1 MLSVTDLCS
10 YLYCSRKL
18 YLRKVFGLYEPIKEV
33 TFKGSFRHEIHD
45 LATKA
50 DEEIVRNIK
59 TKLTK
64 EEIKQRYLLKYKDL
78 LRQII
83 LKNKDLLKKFNLN
96 EKDIFTKN
104 LPVIEEQ
111 AELRATNVHKTLV
124 DYNVLGDQ
132 LWGKLTPKIL
142 SELRIEDPKLGLKGI
157 IDQIYQYKT
166 DLVPIELKTG
176 KAPRD
181 GVWPGHK
188 IQIAAYALLLEGKFN
203 ETIKEGFV
211 HYLEAEQKRHIPINA
226 FLRLEVRELINKVN
240 SLIKSSEIPDFCGND
255 NKCRVCGLK
264 DKCYN
269 QKEINK
275 LLKSKTLNIS

>member
-18 YLRKVFGLYEPIKEV
+18 YLRKVFKIYEPIKEV

-45 LATKA
+45 LASKA
-50 DEEIVRNIK
+50 DEETVRSVK
-59 TKLTK
+59 TKLSLN
-64 EEIKQRYLLKYKDL
+64 EIKELYLLKYKEI
-78 LRQII
+78 LRKVIVN
-83 LKNKDLLKKFNLN
+83 NKELLKKFNLKGN
-96 EKDIFTKN
+96 DVFAKN
-104 LPVIEEQ
+104 MPVIEEE
-111 AELRATNVHKTLV
+111 ADLRATNVHKTII
-124 DYNVLGDQ
+124 DFNVVGDE
-132 LWGKLTPKIL
+132 LWEKLTPKII

-157 IDQIYQYKT
+157 IDQIYKYEE

-203 ETIKEGFV
+203 EQIKEGFV

-226 FLRLEVRELINKVN
+226 FLRLEVKELINKVN
-240 SLIKSSEIPDFCGND
+240 TLIKSSEIPNFCGND

-264 DKCYN
+264 ETCYN
-269 QKEINK
+269 QKEMNK

>member
-1 MLSVTDLCS
+1 MLSVTDLSS

-18 YLRKVFGLYEPIKEV
+18 YLRKVLGLYEPIKEV
-33 TFKGSFRHEIHD
+33 TFRGSFRHEIHD
-45 LATKA
+45 LASKA
-50 DEEIVRNIK
+50 DEEIVKSIK
-59 TKLTK
+59 KKLSL
-64 EEIKQRYLLKYKDL
+64 EEIKELYLLKYKEI
-78 LRQII
+78 LRKVIVN
-83 LKNKDLLKKFNLN
+83 NKELLKKFDLKGN
-96 EKDIFTKN
+96 DVFAKN
-104 LPVIEEQ
+104 IPVIEEE
-111 AELRATNVHKTLV
+111 AELRASNVHKCII
-124 DYNVLGDQ
+124 DFNVAGDE
-132 LWGKLTPKIL
+132 LWEKLTPKII

-157 IDQIYQYKT
+157 IDQIYKYEE

-176 KAPRD
+176 KAPRE

-203 ETIKEGFV
+203 EQIKEGFV

-226 FLRLEVRELINKVN
+226 FLRLEVKELINKVN
-240 SLIKSSEIPDFCGND
+240 TLIKSSEIPNFCGND

-269 QKEINK
+269 QKEMNK